1 MDENWLMA
9 GIGAFLMIAAFAM
22 SGVSDRAMPSQIT
35 QWYPPTRTIRVTVF
49 VLGSIMLV
57 LGIVRLV
64 KG

>member
-1 MDENWLMA
+1 
-9 GIGAFLMIAAFAM
+9 
-22 SGVSDRAMPSQIT
+22 MPSQIT